1 VKNLLAAE
9 HIQKGTKMTRS
20 LNNRVAVVTG
30 AGSGIGRAIAKRLAE
45 DTAKIAIWDINLA
58 GAEETAQM
66 IREAGGTAIALNV
79 DCSDKAAIAAAA
91 EQVRAELGPIAILVN
106 NAGIAPFTP
115 FMETEDDLFDKVIH
129 INLRG
134 PWLVTKEVMPDM
146 LAAGWGRVIN
156 ITSSSVQTGS
166 PTQGHYVSAKGG
178 LMGMT
183 KALALEFAAT
193 GITFNMIPPGFIDTP
208 MLRAAPIDAEAFA
221 QSLPMKRV
229 GQPEDIAAA
238 AAYLA
243 SEEASYITG
252 QTISTNGGRYMGS
265 H

>member
-1 VKNLLAAE
+1 
-9 HIQKGTKMTRS
+9 MTRS
-20 LNNRVAVVTG
+20 LNGRVAVVTG
-30 AGSGIGRAIAKRLAE
+30 AGSGIGRAIALRLAE
-45 DTAKIAIWDINLA
+45 DTAKVAIWDINLP

-66 IREAGGTAIALNV
+66 IRDAGGTAIAINA
-79 DCSDKAAIAAAA
+79 DCSDKAAIKAAAD
-91 EQVRAELGPIAILVN
+91 QTRAELGAIAIVVN
-106 NAGIAPFTP
+106 NAGIAPFNA
-115 FMETEDDLFDKVIH
+115 FLETDDDLFDKVIR

-134 PWLVTKEVMPDM
+134 PWLVTKEVLPDM
-146 LAAGWGRVIN
+146 LASGWGRVIN

-166 PTQGHYVSAKGG
+166 PAQGHYVSSKGG

-183 KALALEFAAT
+183 KALALEFAAS
-193 GITFNMIPPGFIDTP
+193 GVTFNMIPPGFIDTP
-208 MLRAAPIDAEAFA
+208 MLRAAPVDVEAFA
-221 QSLPMKRV
+221 ASLPMKRV
-229 GQPEDIAAA
+229 GKPEDIAAA

>member
-1 VKNLLAAE
+1 
-9 HIQKGTKMTRS
+9 MTRS
-20 LNNRVAVVTG
+20 LNSRTAIVTG
-30 AGSGIGRAIAKRLAE
+30 AGSGIGRAIALRLAE
-45 DTAKIAIWDINLA
+45 DTARVAIWDINLA
-58 GAEETAQM
+58 GAEETAAS
-66 IREAGGTAIALNV
+66 IRAAGGTALALDV
-79 DCSDKAAIAAAA
+79 DCSDKAAIHAAA
-91 EQVRAELGPIAILVN
+91 QQTRAEFGPVAILVN

-115 FMETEDDLFDKVIH
+115 FLETDDELFDKVIR

-134 PWLVTKEVMPDM
+134 PWLVTREVVPDM
-146 LAAGWGRVIN
+146 IAAGWGRVIN

-166 PTQGHYVSAKGG
+166 PMQGHYVTSKGG

-183 KALALEFAAT
+183 KALALEFAAK
-193 GITFNMIPPGFIDTP
+193 GITFNMVPPGFIDTP

-221 QSLPMKRV
+221 LTLPMKRI

-238 AAYLA
+238 CAYLA

-252 QTISTNGGRYMGS
+252 QTISANGGRYMGS

>member
-1 VKNLLAAE
+1 
-9 HIQKGTKMTRS
+9 MTRS
-20 LNNRVAVVTG
+20 LQGRTAVVTG
-30 AGSGIGRAIAKRLAE
+30 AGSGIGRAIAIRLAE
-45 DTAKIAIWDINLA
+45 DTAKIAIWDINGD
-58 GAEETAQM
+58 GAEETANM
-66 IREAGGTAIALNV
+66 IRDAGGSAIAINA
-79 DCSDKAAIAAAA
+79 DCSDKVAIHAAA
-91 EQVRAELGPIAILVN
+91 EQTRKELGPIAILVN
-106 NAGIAPFTP
+106 NAGIAPFTS
-115 FMETEDDLFDKVIH
+115 FLETDDDLFDKLIR

-134 PWLVTKEVMPDM
+134 PWLVTKECVPDM

-166 PTQGHYVSAKGG
+166 PMQAHYVSAKGG

-183 KALALEFAAT
+183 KALALEFAPT

-208 MLRAAPIDAEAFA
+208 LLRAAPIDAEAFA
-221 QSLPMKRV
+221 QTLPMKRI

-243 SEEASYITG
+243 SDEANYITG

>member
-1 VKNLLAAE
+1 
-9 HIQKGTKMTRS
+9 MTRS
-20 LNNRVAVVTG
+20 LGGRVAVVTG
-30 AGSGIGRAIAKRLAE
+30 AGSGIGRAVAKRLAE

-58 GAEETAQM
+58 GAEESAQI
-66 IREAGGTAIALNV
+66 IRDAGGAAIAINA
-79 DCSDKAAIAAAA
+79 DCSDKAAIHSAA
-91 EQVRAELGPIAILVN
+91 EQTRKELGPVAILVN
-106 NAGIAPFTP
+106 NAGIAPFTR
-115 FMETEDDLFDKVIH
+115 FLETEDDLFDKVIR

-134 PWLVTKEVMPDM
+134 PWLVTKELVPDM

-166 PTQGHYVSAKGG
+166 PTQGHYVSSKGG

-183 KALALEFAAT
+183 KALALEFAGA
-193 GITFNMIPPGFIDTP
+193 GLTFNMVPPGFIDTP
-208 MLRAAPIDAEAFA
+208 MLRSAPIDVDAFTA
-221 QSLPMKRV
+221 SLPMKRI

-238 AAYLA
+238 CAYLA

>member
-1 VKNLLAAE
+1 
-9 HIQKGTKMTRS
+9 MTRS
-20 LNNRVAVVTG
+20 LGGRVAVVTG
-30 AGSGIGRAIAKRLAE
+30 AGSGIGRAVAKRLAE
-45 DTAKIAIWDINLA
+45 DHAKIAIWDINLA
-58 GAEETAQM
+58 GAEETATM
-66 IREAGGTAIALNV
+66 IRDAGGTAIAINA
-79 DCSDKAAIAAAA
+79 DCSDKAAIHAAA
-91 EQVRAELGPIAILVN
+91 EQTRAELGPIAILVN

-115 FMETEDDLFDKVIH
+115 FLQTDDDLFDKVIR

-134 PWLVTKEVMPDM
+134 PWLVTKEVVPDM

-166 PTQGHYVSAKGG
+166 PTQGHYVSSKGG

-183 KALALEFAAT
+183 KALALEFAGA
-193 GITFNMIPPGFIDTP
+193 GLTFNMVPPGFIDTP
-208 MLRAAPIDAEAFA
+208 MLRGAPVDVEAFA
-221 QSLPMKRV
+221 ATLPMKRV

-238 AAYLA
+238 CAYLA
-243 SEEASYITG
+243 SEEASYVTG